1 VDSDDL
7 LQAMREARERFVA
20 SFSARCDA
28 LRALVEAAAPP
39 RRGGQGRRRSE
50 PDDPAGAAGDVPGA
64 LTALRAATHQLAGL
78 AGTVGFPG
86 VSARARDLEDLA
98 SRMLEGEPFEAD
110 RVLAGIDALRQAFA
124 LELSERPPWSEEVPA
139 APPTQQAPLTVLVAE
154 DDAEQRGLLAAS
166 LKHAGLEVIG
176 VPSGDLVLD
185 VVRGA
190 RPDAVLLDVNLP
202 GLDGYSVCRQLK
214 ADPELRA
221 IPVIF
226 VTARGAIDERLT
238 GLTLGADDYLTKPV
252 ETPELLM
259 RLRLALARRQSSAS
273 DAGLPPTGDLPY
285 DRFVAEARRLLA
297 SGPAVL
303 ALVHV
308 PPQQAPA
315 AIARLMDNIRRRDL
329 VGRYSPG
336 RHLVLFPDLAA
347 SAGRERMAEVVS
359 AMARAGF
366 EGIHAGL
373 AAAPEPG
380 ARLED
385 LIAEADQALAAA
397 RFLGLPAAFREEH
410 ASTVRPTA
418 GLLVLIADD
427 DPDVVRLVDA
437 HLRAAA
443 CRTLLAFDGQQAV
456 DRIAA
461 DRPDLVVLDLM
472 LPKLTGFEVLATIR
486 QREPPL
492 PRVLVLSARGRED
505 DVTRAFELGAAD
517 YMTKPFSPQELLARL
532 NRLAR

>member
-1 VDSDDL
+1 MSSEDL
-7 LQAMREARERFVA
+7 FEAMREARERFVA
-20 SFSARCDA
+20 GFSGRCDA
-28 LRALVEAAAPP
+28 LRALVESAPG
-39 RRGGQGRRRSE
+39 RGARGCRQATSSTG
-50 PDDPAGAAGDVPGA
+50 GDVSA
-64 LTALRAATHQLAGL
+64 MLTALRASTHQLAGL
-78 AGTVGFPG
+78 AGMVGFPE

-98 SRMLEGEPFEAD
+98 GRMLEGEPFEAG

-124 LELSERPPWSEEVPA
+124 RELAERPTWSEEVPA
-139 APPTQQAPLTVLVAE
+139 PPPATQAPLTVLVAE
-154 DDAEQRGLLAAS
+154 DDADQRGLLSAS
-166 LKHAGLEVIG
+166 LRHAGLEVIA

-190 RPDAVLLDVNLP
+190 RPDAILLDVNLP
-202 GLDGYSVCRQLK
+202 GLDGYTVCRQLK
-214 ADPELRA
+214 ADPDLRA
-221 IPVIF
+221 IPLIF

-252 ETPELLM
+252 EAPELLM
-259 RLRLALARRQSSAS
+259 RLRLALARRQSAG
-273 DAGLPPTGDLPY
+273 DAGFPPTGDLPY
-285 DRFVAEARRLLA
+285 DRFVAEARRLLE

-303 ALVHV
+303 AVVHV

-315 AIARLMDNIRRRDL
+315 AIARLLDNIRRRDL

-336 RHLVLFPDLAA
+336 RHLVLLPDLAA
-347 SAGRERMAEVVS
+347 TAARERMTEVVS
-359 AMARAGF
+359 ALARAGF
-366 EGIHAGL
+366 EGVHAGL
-373 AAAPEPG
+373 AAAAEPG

-397 RFLGLPAAFREEH
+397 RVLGLPAAFREEH
-410 ASTVRPTA
+410 APAARPTA

-427 DPDVVRLVDA
+427 DPDVVRIVDA

-472 LPKLTGFEVLATIR
+472 LPKLTGFEVLAAIR

>member
-1 VDSDDL
+1 MNSDDL
-7 LQAMREARERFVA
+7 FEAMREARERFVA
-20 SFSARCDA
+20 GFSGRCDA
-28 LRALVEAAAPP
+28 LRALVESAAPP
-39 RRGGQGRRRSE
+39 GRG
-50 PDDPAGAAGDVPGA
+50 DPGGVEIAAAGGGRSA
-64 LTALRAATHQLAGL
+64 MLTALRASTHQLAGL
-78 AGTVGFPG
+78 AGTVGFPD

-98 SRMLEGEPFEAD
+98 GQMLAGEPFEA
-110 RVLAGIDALRQAFA
+110 RRLLAGIDALRQAFA
-124 LELSERPPWSEEVPA
+124 RELSERPPWSEEVPA
-139 APPTQQAPLTVLVAE
+139 PPPASQAPLTVLVAE
-154 DDAEQRGLLAAS
+154 DDADQRGLLAAA
-166 LKHAGLEVIG
+166 LRQAGLEVIG

-185 VVRGA
+185 IVRGA

-202 GLDGYSVCRQLK
+202 GLDGYTVCRQLK
-214 ADPELRA
+214 ADPDLRA
-221 IPVIF
+221 IPLIF
-226 VTARGAIDERLT
+226 VTARGAVDERLT

-252 ETPELLM
+252 ETPELLI
-259 RLRLALARRQSSAS
+259 RLRLAMARRQSSAS
-273 DAGLPPTGDLPY
+273 DAGVPPTGDLPY

-303 ALVHV
+303 ALVHI

-315 AIARLMDNIRRRDL
+315 AVARLLDNIRRRDL

-336 RHLVLFPDLAA
+336 RHLVLLPDLAA
-347 SAGRERMAEVVS
+347 AAARERMTEIVS
-359 AMARAGF
+359 AVKRAGV

-373 AAAPEPG
+373 AAAAEPG

-385 LIAEADQALAAA
+385 LIAEADEALAAA
-397 RFLGLPAAFREEH
+397 RFLGLPAAFREDH
-410 ASTVRPTA
+410 AQAVRPTA

-427 DPDVVRLVDA
+427 DPDVVRIVDA

-472 LPKLTGFEVLATIR
+472 LPKLSGFEVLAAIR